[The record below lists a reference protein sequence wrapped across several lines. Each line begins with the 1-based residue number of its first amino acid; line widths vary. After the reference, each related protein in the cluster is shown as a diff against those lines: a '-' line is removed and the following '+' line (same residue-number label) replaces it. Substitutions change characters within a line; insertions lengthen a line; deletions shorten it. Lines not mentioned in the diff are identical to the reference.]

1 MIELL
6 EGFIEKK
13 EQVYKQNVPYCISG
27 SNCYLCISPRQFLF
41 TCIILEQMRRKKHHD
56 IPEKANTDIAD
67 DVHDTHSNKY
77 RTNNFKDQLAFFK
90 RIVTDMSHYID

>member
-27 SNCYLCISPRQFLF
+27 SKCYLCISLF
-41 TCIILEQMRRKKHHD
+41 TRIILEQVRRKKHHD

-77 RTNNFKDQLAFFK
+77 RTNNC
-90 RIVTDMSHYID
+90 